1 MMLEKQLTPLIS
13 SLLLQL
19 LCCLISTPEDDD
31 YWGHVILNSG
41 TSTGTG
47 TASGT
52 GTSTG
57 ADSSIRDLLLQKNQ
71 ETKEYQ
77 DEQFT
82 ILAKAL
88 TDLTEKYMSYFI
100 KL

>member
-1 MMLEKQLTPLIS
+1 MHMS
-13 SLLLQL
+13 SDE
-19 LCCLISTPEDDD
+19 ITPEDDD

-88 TDLTEKYMSYFI
+88 TDLTEKYMSYFNQQ
-100 KL
+100 